1 MNLNTNVTDKVSKAI
16 INLIKPLELAI
27 IFNNVEHGEEHV
39 KLYLKKQIKE
49 IKDYVQ

>member
-27 IFNNVEHGEEHV
+27 IFNNVEHGEERV